1 MTVPRLA
8 RRAITEF
15 HSVYPS
21 NFAVCTAIHSEFRW
35 GVYCFIIKINGLVIT
50 ITSTCQH
57 TTGRWIERDTLQSEI
72 MLIIITSTQGL
83 VEYKR
88 IFPPSS
94 TELGYVSVCSNWTQ
108 PIWYDQLQTTP
119 EGRPRGESP
128 LLELLIEM
136 TEPLCLLQFC
146 TLWIFLQ
153 YCYLLSTGD

>member
-1 MTVPRLA
+1 M
-8 RRAITEF
+8 
-15 HSVYPS
+15 
-21 NFAVCTAIHSEFRW
+21 
-35 GVYCFIIKINGLVIT
+35 
-50 ITSTCQH
+50 H

-146 TLWIFLQ
+146 TLWMFLQ
-153 YCYLLSTGD
+153 YCYLPTEYWWITGQLDKPRPGLYKLWMNSYIVGPCIYNRNRREPRCFS